1 MNRGFGK
8 ISSNKLTDDSTSVF
22 SLAVLIVMEPKQT
35 KLIETTTEVGNI
47 SLRPSNEVEKRR
59 CGIEA

>member
-1 MNRGFGK
+1 MDKKAEMNRGFGK

-35 KLIETTTEVGNI
+35 KLIETTTEG
-47 SLRPSNEVEKRR
+47 R
-59 CGIEA
+59 